1 MDLDKLLTKE
11 QKEAI
16 ILHQLGMD
24 TTRDDVQLR
33 YNSQY
38 SWDFCVR
45 RKMGPGNEIKVTF
58 SVFLTD
64 PRFKLVLKEVHRA
77 IHEVRQGQMMVQGKE
92 KEIVLKPASK
102 KTDLSLSMKL
112 EPELSRI
119 LRQRAYEAGFH
130 ATVTG
135 VKKFLEKEYM

>member
-1 MDLDKLLTKE
+1 MDLDKLLTTE

-16 ILHQLGMD
+16 ILYQLGID

-33 YNSQY
+33 YNSRY

-45 RKMGPGNEIKVTF
+45 RKVGPGNEIKVTF

-102 KTDLSLSMKL
+102 ETDLSLSMKL